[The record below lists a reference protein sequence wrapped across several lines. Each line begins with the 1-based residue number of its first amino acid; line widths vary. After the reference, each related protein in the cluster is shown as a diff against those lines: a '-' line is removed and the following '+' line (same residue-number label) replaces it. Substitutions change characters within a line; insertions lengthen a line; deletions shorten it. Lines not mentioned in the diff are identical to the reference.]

1 MVLAGASGVGKSSVV
16 SALRSRLPEMY
27 FSVSVTTRAP
37 RPGEVDGV
45 HYHFVDPARFDELIA
60 RGELLEWAE
69 IHGGLQRSGTPR
81 EPVERALVEGRPV
94 LVEVDLAGAR
104 TIKAVLPEAV
114 TVFLA
119 PPSLA
124 ELERLFRLNG
134 LYFTGSREENMLAVT
149 PEIAREIQEVW
160 RARGFYDGPAD
171 GVVDAEFQQILVDF
185 MGWENYDLRI
195 AAVQGV
201 DLSADETLRIDREV
215 LDDIRAVFAARR
227 WRPRTR

>member
-1 MVLAGASGVGKSSVV
+1 VVLAGPSGVGKSSVV
-16 SALRSRLPEMY
+16 NALRSRLPEMY

-124 ELERLFRLNG
+124 ELERRLRERGSESEAQFRRRLQ
-134 LYFTGSREENMLAVT
+134 TAREELAASDEFDVVIVNADLQDVVSRLVELLVGAGD
-149 PEIAREIQEVW
+149 PAVRPFPQE
-160 RARGFYDGPAD
+160 
-171 GVVDAEFQQILVDF
+171 
-185 MGWENYDLRI
+185 
-195 AAVQGV
+195 
-201 DLSADETLRIDREV
+201 SSS
-215 LDDIRAVFAARR
+215 
-227 WRPRTR
+227 